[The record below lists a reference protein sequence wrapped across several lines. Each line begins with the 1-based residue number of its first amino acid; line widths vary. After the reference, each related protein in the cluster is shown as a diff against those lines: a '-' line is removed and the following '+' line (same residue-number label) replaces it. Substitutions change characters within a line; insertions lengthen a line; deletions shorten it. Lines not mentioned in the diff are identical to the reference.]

1 MIGGGGKAVE
11 KLKGISS
18 ENVIAICDV
27 DQVRAAEGFKLA
39 PQAKHYRDFRKM
51 LETEKSLD
59 AVMVTTPDH
68 THAVAAVMAMKMG
81 KHVYCEKPLTHSVYE
96 ARVMR
101 DVARQYKV
109 ATQMGNQGHSFD
121 STRRVVE
128 LVRAGVIGPVSEVH
142 VWTDR
147 PIWPQGLDRPTENP
161 PAPSTL
167 DWDLWLG
174 PAPHRPYNP
183 AYLPFNWR
191 GWWDFGTGALG
202 DMACHCWDTA
212 YWALEL
218 GLPDTI
224 EAQSSGANAETA
236 PKWSIIT
243 YQFPARKSRP
253 PVKLVWYDGGKLPPT
268 DLISGNPYPKNGSLI
283 VGQKGTILLRDWN
296 ADRFQILPEEKFKDY
311 PQPPQTIAR
320 SPGHYKEWI
329 AACKG
334 GAPAMSNFDYAS
346 QLTEAVLL
354 GNVALRLGK
363 KIEWDV
369 RDMRAK
375 STPDADQYVHPQ
387 FRDAWSL

>member
-1 MIGGGGKAVE
+1 MKLPTMLSNRINRRKFIHTGASLASTIAIAGCVSQEATRSRRVSPNEKLNIGMIGGGGKAVE
-11 KLKGISS
+11 NLKGVSS
-18 ENVIAICDV
+18 ENVVAICDV
-27 DQVRAAEGFKLA
+27 DEVRAAEGFKLA

-51 LETEKSLD
+51 LEAEKSLD

-81 KHVYCEKPLTHSVYE
+81 KHVYCEKPLTQSVYE
-96 ARVMR
+96 ARMMR
-101 DVARQYKV
+101 DVARKYKV

-147 PIWPQGLDRPTENP
+147 PIWPQGLNRPTETP
-161 PAPSTL
+161 PVPSTL

-174 PAPHRPYNP
+174 PAPYRPYNP

-202 DMACHCWDTA
+202 DMACH
-212 YWALEL
+212 Y
-218 GLPDTI
+218 
-224 EAQSSGANAETA
+224 
-236 PKWSIIT
+236 
-243 YQFPARKSRP
+243 
-253 PVKLVWYDGGKLPPT
+253 
-268 DLISGNPYPKNGSLI
+268 
-283 VGQKGTILLRDWN
+283 WN
-296 ADRFQILPEEKFKDY
+296 ADKFQILPEEKFKTY
-311 PQPPQTIAR
+311 PQPPQTIPR

-334 GAPAMSNFDYAS
+334 GPPAMSNFDYAS
-346 QLTEAVLL
+346 QITEAVLL

-363 KIEWDV
+363 KIEWDP
-369 RDMRAK
+369 RNMRAK
-375 STPDADQYVHPQ
+375 
-387 FRDAWSL
+387 